1 MDKQFL
7 KLLDKIEEN
16 ELKSLVWGDIHG
28 SLSEDDVLRFAEELD
43 GDDYDAEELLEELFE
58 KGLVFEVG
66 NDRVRSRFGE
76 IVRLLVQ
83 LRQLFNGKPWQ
94 GAPRLVSDF
103 RIDLRKRSYPAR
115 NQAAKELRLRHEE
128 ILGASPLR
136 KDLWKSLA
144 EDTSMQLAAFQE
156 RSILRLLEEIPN
168 SGTIITAGTGSGKT
182 LAYYL
187 PILLR
192 VGDLIQANNYWVK
205 ALSIYPRTEL
215 LKDQLA
221 ETFKRSRMLDQALKN
236 NNKRPILMGAFFG
249 STPTIADFNSV
260 NNKWDRLRGS
270 FHCPWFSC
278 PQCGGNLIWRDED
291 LNKKIERL
299 NCIQSNCDT
308 IVDDTQLV
316 LTRSSLVKNPPDLLF
331 TTTEM
336 LNQRM

>member
-1 MDKQFL
+1 VDKPFL
-7 KLLDKIEEN
+7 RLLDTIEKHEY
-16 ELKSLVWGDIHG
+16 KSLVWGDIHG
-28 SLSEDDVLRFAEELD
+28 SLSEEDVFKLAD
-43 GDDYDAEELLEELFE
+43 GLFGDEFEADELLEDLIE

-66 NDRVRSRFGE
+66 NDRVRSRFAE
-76 IVRLLVQ
+76 TVRLLVQ
-83 LRQLFNGKPWQ
+83 LRQLFNGRPWQ

-144 EDTSMQLAAFQE
+144 EDTSMQLAVFQE

-192 VGDLIQANNYWVK
+192 VGDLIQVKNYWVK

-221 ETFKRSRMLDQALKN
+221 ETFKRSRMLDQALLDN
-236 NNKRPILMGAFFG
+236 SKRPILMGAFF
-249 STPTIADFNSV
+249 
-260 NNKWDRLRGS
+260 
-270 FHCPWFSC
+270 
-278 PQCGGNLIWRDED
+278 
-291 LNKKIERL
+291 
-299 NCIQSNCDT
+299 
-308 IVDDTQLV
+308 
-316 LTRSSLVKNPPDLLF
+316 
-331 TTTEM
+331 
-336 LNQRM
+336 

>member
-1 MDKQFL
+1 M
-7 KLLDKIEEN
+7 
-16 ELKSLVWGDIHG
+16 
-28 SLSEDDVLRFAEELD
+28 
-43 GDDYDAEELLEELFE
+43 
-58 KGLVFEVG
+58 
-66 NDRVRSRFGE
+66 
-76 IVRLLVQ
+76 
-83 LRQLFNGKPWQ
+83 
-94 GAPRLVSDF
+94 
-103 RIDLRKRSYPAR
+103 
-115 NQAAKELRLRHEE
+115 
-128 ILGASPLR
+128 
-136 KDLWKSLA
+136 A

-221 ETFKRSRMLDQALKN
+221 ETFKRSRMLDQALID

-249 STPTIADFNSV
+249 STPTKADNNSV
-260 NNKWDRLRGS
+260 KNKWDRLRGA

-278 PQCGGNLIWRDED
+278 PQCGGYLIWRDED
-291 LNKKIERL
+291 LNNQLERL
-299 NCIQSNCDT
+299 NCIQANCNT

-316 LTRSSLVKNPPDLLF
+316 LTRSSLAKKP
-331 TTTEM
+331 
-336 LNQRM
+336 